1 MSVLEELRAMEVR
14 IATRLA
20 ELEPLVQEYNE
31 LQAIAERLE
40 IDTAVA
46 AEAKPVPPAAAKPV
60 PAAAAK
66 PVPPVAAKAPA
77 KPAPKAAA
85 KPVPKAAAK
94 AVPKAAAKPKA
105 KAKAKAKS
113 KPRPAA
119 PLTKFVAKPV
129 TGPAVRRQPGG
140 TQRAGAERREAML
153 ALIREQPGITVPELS
168 DALAVDAPSL
178 YRVVRRLISD
188 GTIAK
193 KGKEL
198 RLSAS

>member
-31 LQAIAERLE
+31 LRAIAERLE

-46 AEAKPVPPAAAKPV
+46 AEAKPAPPVAAKPV

-66 PVPPVAAKAPA
+66 PAPPVA
-77 KPAPKAAA
+77 APKAAA

-94 AVPKAAAKPKA
+94 PKSKPKA

-119 PLTKFVAKPV
+119 PLTKSVAKPV

-153 ALIREQPGITVPELS
+153 ALISEQPGITVPELS
-168 DALAVDAPSL
+168 DALTVDAPSL

-198 RLSAS
+198 RLAAS